1 MMNFG
6 GLRERIGRFIAP
18 GLKGESEVRAIVAE
32 EIQRAKMAL
41 PITANYDP
49 KNEGYRRMSGFD
61 SRLRDLLPMAQD
73 RMFELAYFMWDNSLM
88 TRRLA
93 VMDRSFLF
101 NGQFNLTSSEP
112 DVQEILDRFQTGN
125 NLALK
130 YPDRAMW
137 LSILGEQ
144 IWPVAVNPYNGAV
157 TLGYDDPSNI
167 VDVLVNP
174 ENIEEAMQVELR
186 SRFGRES
193 RKLDIVRKSAD
204 LKSRAFDR
212 LAGECFFCKINAPP
226 NSPRGRSDYLTL
238 FDWIDGLERYGFN
251 YLERAEFLLN
261 FVWDV
266 TLKGMDENKVRDWMR
281 DNPAP
286 QPGSLRA
293 HNENVTWEAVAP
305 DIKAQDF
312 KGGFDMGKEIV
323 MGGAGRPASWFGAG
337 GKAYQ
342 TEAEQFGQV
351 PIADLDSRSFMHK
364 SILEQIGRFVID
376 QAVIHGRLSE
386 EKARAGVAVNMPEVS
401 KKDLTRLVNGVPQL
415 TTALTI
421 AQNNRWITPD
431 EATRLFC
438 FFASYLGYEID
449 AQEQIDA
456 AAAAPKENEID
467 YDKLLNEPGGGD
479 GAK

>member
-1 MMNFG
+1 
-6 GLRERIGRFIAP
+6 
-18 GLKGESEVRAIVAE
+18 
-32 EIQRAKMAL
+32 
-41 PITANYDP
+41 
-49 KNEGYRRMSGFD
+49 
-61 SRLRDLLPMAQD
+61 
-73 RMFELAYFMWDNSLM
+73 
-88 TRRLA
+88 
-93 VMDRSFLF
+93 
-101 NGQFNLTSSEP
+101 
-112 DVQEILDRFQTGN
+112 
-125 NLALK
+125 
-130 YPDRAMW
+130 
-137 LSILGEQ
+137 
-144 IWPVAVNPYNGAV
+144 
-157 TLGYDDPSNI
+157 
-167 VDVLVNP
+167 
-174 ENIEEAMQVELR
+174 
-186 SRFGRES
+186 
-193 RKLDIVRKSAD
+193 
-204 LKSRAFDR
+204 
-212 LAGECFFCKINAPP
+212 
-226 NSPRGRSDYLTL
+226 
-238 FDWIDGLERYGFN
+238 
-251 YLERAEFLLN
+251 
-261 FVWDV
+261 
-266 TLKGMDENKVRDWMR
+266 
-281 DNPAP
+281 
-286 QPGSLRA
+286 
-293 HNENVTWEAVAP
+293 
-305 DIKAQDF
+305 
-312 KGGFDMGKEIV
+312 